1 MGNLTRET
9 IEALRSGTIAAEDEV
24 LRIAGDLL
32 GKANSQGGYISGF
45 ADTDAEEITQ
55 DEAEQLKQALAGLL
69 AKTHDPDTVISV
81 IWALGKSNANWALSA
96 TWRLQ
101 SSGRVLGGSRS
112 IDKSRLMPPSH
123 KPLAGFLQGQHGKCK
138 RRHRRL
144 RQSHQGN
151 FHRVPWIIQRHK
163 PASKS

>member
-69 AKTHDPDTVISV
+69 AKTQDPDTVISV
-81 IWALGKSNANWALSA
+81 IWALGKSNDHGYKDLYVRYLHGFVDTCLWSSAGVSQVLCALQDIGQEVFEREEDGGWGHS
-96 TWRLQ
+96 
-101 SSGRVLGGSRS
+101 VLD
-112 IDKSRLMPPSH
+112 IEKN
-123 KPLAGFLQGQHGKCK
+123 
-138 RRHRRL
+138 L
-144 RQSHQGN
+144 RQA
-151 FHRVPWIIQRHK
+151 RAYLQRLGTNGT
-163 PASKS
+163 P